1 MDSGIYAFFTIGYV
15 ILLLMGFYRANQTG
29 LFTLG
34 NLLVFVTMGLV
45 YDNGVIAIGKWIG
58 SGSFL
63 EKLSFYRFL
72 FHALFTPMLV
82 LFSYYVIRESG
93 VRWAKSK
100 SAKRSFIAFT
110 VLLIVLEIV
119 TETKDVKLKVEEKF
133 GALRYVNAES
143 GGPPLMVLI
152 TIIPLLA
159 AGFYILKRQHWIWM
173 LAGAAIMTAGSA
185 IPLEL
190 NSTAVTNAFELIL
203 LISLWATKFY
213 LDQKQRGV
221 EV

>member
-1 MDSGIYAFFTIGYV
+1 MMDSWIYAFFTIGYV

-45 YDNGVIAIGKWIG
+45 YDNGAIAIGKWIG

-63 EKLSFYRFL
+63 EKLSFYRFV

-159 AGFYILKRQHWIWM
+159 A
-173 LAGAAIMTAGSA
+173 AAIMTAGSA